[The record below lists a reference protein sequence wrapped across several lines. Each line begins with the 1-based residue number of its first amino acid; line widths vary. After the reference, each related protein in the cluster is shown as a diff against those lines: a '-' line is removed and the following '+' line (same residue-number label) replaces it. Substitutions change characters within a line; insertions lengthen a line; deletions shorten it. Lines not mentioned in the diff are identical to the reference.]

1 MIFFQIFKNTSLLS
15 VNLQNNTGGKKIF
28 FSLILELIILKTSSS
43 TFGTIKS
50 KLYFLISDF
59 KEIINFLL
67 VPFSIFNFLD
77 FGIL

>member
-1 MIFFQIFKNTSLLS
+1 MIFFKYSKNTSLLS
-15 VNLQNNTGGKKIF
+15 VNLQNNTGGKNF